1 VFDGLKARL
10 DHLFAE
16 AAARPDA
23 RSRAGALREALIEA
37 KVGLGR
43 MRDALAASERELAV
57 ERAQLETAERR
68 GRLAAEVPDP
78 ETVALAERYAAKHRE
93 RIAVLEKKV
102 TVQREELAL
111 AEREVAEMSGEFR
124 AAREGLGSAG
134 ASAGAGDAS
143 PGLDAAWRDI
153 EAAGGTRPETDLDGE
168 LLKAQA
174 ERRLHEAAVEAQL
187 AHLKRKLGKE

>member
-10 DHLFAE
+10 DQLFAE

-23 RSRAGALREALIEA
+23 RDRAGALREALIEA

-43 MRDALAASERELAV
+43 MREGLAASERELAA
-57 ERAQLETAERR
+57 ERAHLETAERR
-68 GRLAAEVPDP
+68 GRLAAEVSDS
-78 ETVALAERYAAKHRE
+78 ETVAVAERYAAKHRE
-93 RIAVLEKKV
+93 RVALLERRV

-111 AEREVAEMSGEFR
+111 AEREVAEMSSEFR
-124 AAREGLGSAG
+124 VVLDGGAPAG
-134 ASAGAGDAS
+134 AAGAGAAS
-143 PGLDAAWRDI
+143 PGLETAWRDI
-153 EAAGGTRPETDLDGE
+153 EAAGGTRPATDLDGE

-187 AHLKRKLGKE
+187 AHLKKKLGKE

>member
-10 DHLFAE
+10 DQLFAE

-23 RSRAGALREALIEA
+23 RGRAGALREALIEA

-43 MRDALAASERELAV
+43 MREALAASERELVA
-57 ERAQLETAERR
+57 ERAQLGTAERR

-78 ETVALAERYAAKHRE
+78 ETVAVAERYAAKHRE

-111 AEREVAEMSGEFR
+111 AEREVAEMSSEFR
-124 AAREGLGSAG
+124 AAGAG
-134 ASAGAGDAS
+134 AAS
-143 PGLDAAWRDI
+143 PGLEAAWRDI
-153 EAAGGTRPETDLDGE
+153 ESAGGARPDTDLDGE

-187 AHLKRKLGKE
+187 AHLKRKLGRE